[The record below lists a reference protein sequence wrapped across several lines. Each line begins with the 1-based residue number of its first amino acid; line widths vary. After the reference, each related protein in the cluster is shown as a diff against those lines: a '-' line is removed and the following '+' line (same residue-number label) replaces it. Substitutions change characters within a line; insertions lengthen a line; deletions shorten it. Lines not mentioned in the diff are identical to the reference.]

1 MSSHPAAEFDL
12 QFVSPEGK
20 FFTHKQTRFD
30 NLEAMKLAYRG
41 GYAIQQFEIDD
52 AEAGQ
57 WLINLESLNP
67 QASIN
72 PTYLKYTI
80 YRNYATPEEIKEV
93 RTINLS
99 DLDKKITLEQLTN

>member
-1 MSSHPAAEFDL
+1 
-12 QFVSPEGK
+12 
-20 FFTHKQTRFD
+20 
-30 NLEAMKLAYRG
+30 MKLAYRG